1 MRRFAKV
8 PLTNVEKQITS
19 LIRSSSLDS
28 LSQSDHGPH
37 QLRLVNID
45 ELSKSE
51 HSSYRSSS
59 LPSIANAL
67 RRTKSD
73 EFEGSKKWWETDEL
87 VPDKLPED
95 YNMLFHNINDPI
107 MLTSTIKGN
116 ERTKAKLLESMPTTI
131 EDIGIRYHGRRASDF
146 QDDGYVS
153 LTRKNSVISTAR
165 SDRSDSDLSSIP
177 TARTNDSLSHSEHN
191 PRRTTRSFL
200 ADAANF
206 LKTGLTGL

>member
-1 MRRFAKV
+1 
-8 PLTNVEKQITS
+8 
-19 LIRSSSLDS
+19 
-28 LSQSDHGPH
+28 
-37 QLRLVNID
+37 
-45 ELSKSE
+45 
-51 HSSYRSSS
+51 
-59 LPSIANAL
+59 
-67 RRTKSD
+67 
-73 EFEGSKKWWETDEL
+73 
-87 VPDKLPED
+87 
-95 YNMLFHNINDPI
+95 

-165 SDRSDSDLSSIP
+165 SDSDLSSIP

-200 ADAANF
+200 ANAANF